1 MAESSGVT
9 EAPAAEDADQIPF
22 ELAQRLK
29 ELEALARE
37 TPQGALPDRVSVSE
51 VETLPELFQPRGRVD
66 LDEHHVGE
74 LERGLKISGDLDP
87 ILVKWIGAKPHLID
101 GHHRLEAYRRSG
113 DGRPIPVRAFD
124 GSVQE
129 AVLEA
134 GRANSRAELPMS
146 PKERQ
151 SFAWRLVLL
160 GGYSK
165 PKTAEAAGI
174 SPRQV
179 AIMRDVKRTLGA
191 SAFDCRD
198 WWRARQMAAGI
209 SSTLRTDDEEE
220 AWLQQ
225 QAEQFADRMSR
236 AFSSTLSTN
245 PELAARA
252 LAIYFGRNL
261 GRVVNELQGFVPEP
275 EDDPVA
281 DF

>member
-1 MAESSGVT
+1 MSEATFPREPVAEGAPEEHAYELAETLGRLEAEARVGASGSMPVRVPVT
-9 EAPAAEDADQIPF
+9 EI
-22 ELAQRLK
+22 
-29 ELEALARE
+29 
-37 TPQGALPDRVSVSE
+37 
-51 VETLPELFQPRGRVD
+51 ETLPELFQPRGRVE

-87 ILVKWIGAKPHLID
+87 ILVKWIGARAHLID

-113 DGRPIPVRAFD
+113 DGRLIPVRAFD
-124 GSVQE
+124 GSVTE

-134 GRANSRAELPMS
+134 GRANSRAKLPMS

-151 SFAWRLVLL
+151 SYAWRLVLL
-160 GGYSK
+160 GGYTKS
-165 PKTAEAAGI
+165 KTAEAAGI
-174 SPRQV
+174 SERQV
-179 AIMRDVKRTLGA
+179 AIMRDAKRKLGED
-191 SAFDCRD
+191 AFGCRD
-198 WWRARQMAAGI
+198 WWRAKQMADGI
-209 SSTLRTDDEEE
+209 SPTSRTDDEEE

-225 QAEQFADRMSR
+225 RAEQFADRMSR

-261 GRVVNELQGFVPEP
+261 GRVVAELRDMVPEL
-275 EDDPVA
+275 EDDPEA